1 VILTVRRHAEKVGN
15 MFSKTHQGIVKKTVV
30 LEFENGYIITL
41 TAGVEISMH
50 LVMDEAQIKAAEH
63 SVQATGLRF
72 CPACHALLEEHS
84 VYCDTCGTDT
94 PRA

>member
-1 VILTVRRHAEKVGN
+1 MEWSTGELKPQEGETYYFLPDLKV
-15 MFSKTHQGIVKKTVV
+15 HCCVKLPAK
-30 LEFENGYIITL
+30 
-41 TAGVEISMH
+41 
-50 LVMDEAQIKAAEH
+50 KAAEQ
-63 SVQATGLRF
+63 SVQATGLRR

>member
-1 VILTVRRHAEKVGN
+1 MSGLLLAAKAA
-15 MFSKTHQGIVKKTVV
+15 
-30 LEFENGYIITL
+30 LEFIQSIDGYENSV
-41 TAGVEISMH
+41 TAVNLRREI
-50 LVMDEAQIKAAEH
+50 EAVEH
-63 SVQATGLRF
+63 SVQATGLCF

>member
-1 VILTVRRHAEKVGN
+1 MSGLLLAAKAA
-15 MFSKTHQGIVKKTVV
+15 
-30 LEFENGYIITL
+30 LEFIQSIDGYENSV
-41 TAGVEISMH
+41 TAVNLRREIEAVEH
-50 LVMDEAQIKAAEH
+50 G
-63 SVQATGLRF
+63 VQATGLRF

>member
-1 VILTVRRHAEKVGN
+1 MSGLLLAAKAA
-15 MFSKTHQGIVKKTVV
+15 
-30 LEFENGYIITL
+30 LEFIQSIDGYENSV
-41 TAGVEISMH
+41 TAINLRREIEAVEH
-50 LVMDEAQIKAAEH
+50 R
-63 SVQATGLRF
+63 TGLRF

>member
-1 VILTVRRHAEKVGN
+1 MNQKEWYAKLEEWAFDDARLHRLPLALLPALAE
-15 MFSKTHQGIVKKTVV
+15 
-30 LEFENGYIITL
+30 
-41 TAGVEISMH
+41 H
-50 LVMDEAQIKAAEH
+50 LANHEAAEQ
-63 SVQATGLRF
+63 SVQATGLRH

>member
-1 VILTVRRHAEKVGN
+1 MSSLLLAAKAA
-15 MFSKTHQGIVKKTVV
+15 
-30 LEFENGYIITL
+30 LEFIQSIDGYENSV
-41 TAGVEISMH
+41 TAVNLRREI
-50 LVMDEAQIKAAEH
+50 EAVEH

>member
-1 VILTVRRHAEKVGN
+1 MSGLLLAAKAA
-15 MFSKTHQGIVKKTVV
+15 
-30 LEFENGYIITL
+30 LEFIQSIDGYENSV
-41 TAGVEISMH
+41 TAVNLRREI
-50 LVMDEAQIKAAEH
+50 EAVEH

>member
-1 VILTVRRHAEKVGN
+1 MSGLLLAAKAA
-15 MFSKTHQGIVKKTVV
+15 
-30 LEFENGYIITL
+30 LEFIQSIDGYENSV
-41 TAGVEISMH
+41 TAVNLRREI
-50 LVMDEAQIKAAEH
+50 EAVEH

-72 CPACHALLEEHS
+72 CPACHALLEDHS